1 VDDPDD
7 CTAFRVLPKAACYM
21 KVLILGNGAREHA
34 LAWSFSRSKRNSGLF
49 CMPGNA
55 GTADIAVNIDGDYCD
70 GPSVVAA
77 ARTHGVN
84 MVVIGPEAAL
94 AAGVAD
100 AVRAAGISAFGPGAS
115 AARLESSKA
124 FARDFSNRAGIPSA
138 RTLRFTKLAD
148 FVAWLDAGR
157 PGPAGRAATGTANGA
172 AGYGAAGH
180 GAGIGAG
187 IKAMLGLGSPVP
199 GSPALGGALNGTP
212 LAGRI
217 VLKKNGLAAGKG
229 VLESEDDAELK
240 AFAQTVLKDDELLVE
255 EFLMGYE
262 LSVFGLSDGK
272 DYLTLPAC
280 ADHKKALPDNQG
292 LNTGGMG
299 AICPVPS
306 ADRAMMERINREIV
320 APTFRQMAAEGLG
333 YRGVVFFGV
342 MVCQDGPKLLEY
354 NVRFGDPE
362 TQSLLPLLTSDICD
376 MFESA
381 ASGSVLDARPEFQ
394 DKAAVGITIA
404 ASGYPGQYATGL
416 EVSGLPRDADGVKI
430 FHAGT
435 VLGDDGVL
443 RTGGGRCFTVVAVGD
458 DYFSAHGTALE
469 AARRVRFEGAWFRND
484 IGRKFFLE

>member
-1 VDDPDD
+1 
-7 CTAFRVLPKAACYM
+7 M

-34 LAWSFSRSKRNSGLF
+34 LAWSFSKSKRNSGLF

-55 GTADIAVNIDGDYCD
+55 GTADIAVNIDGDYRN
-70 GPSVVAA
+70 GPSVVEA
-77 ARTHGVN
+77 ARKHGVN
-84 MVVIGPEAAL
+84 LVVIGPEAAL

-100 AVRAAGISAFGPGAS
+100 AVRTAGISAFGPGAS

-124 FARDFSNRAGIPSA
+124 FAREFSNRAGIPSA
-138 RTLRFTKLAD
+138 RTLRFTKQAD

-157 PGPAGRAATGTANGA
+157 PGATAGAT
-172 AGYGAAGH
+172 AGVR
-180 GAGIGAG
+180 AG
-187 IKAMLGLGSPVP
+187 IKAMFGHGSP
-199 GSPALGGALNGTP
+199 SSGGALNGAP
-212 LAGRI
+212 LTGKI
-217 VLKKNGLAAGKG
+217 VLKKSGLAAGKG
-229 VLESEDDAELK
+229 VLESGDDAELK
-240 AFAQTVLKDDELLVE
+240 AFAQMVLADDELLVE
-255 EFLMGYE
+255 EFLVGYE
-262 LSVFGLSDGK
+262 LSVFGLTDGK

-299 AICPVPS
+299 ALCPVPS
-306 ADRAMMERINREIV
+306 ADRAMMERIDREIV

-342 MVCQDGPKLLEY
+342 MVCSDGPRLLEY

-376 MFESA
+376 MFETA
-381 ASGSVLDARPEFQ
+381 ASGSVLEARPEFEN
-394 DKAAVGITIA
+394 KSAVGITIA
-404 ASGYPGQYATGL
+404 AAGYPGPYTTGL
-416 EVSGLPRDADGVKI
+416 EVQGLPRDVDGVKI

-435 VLGDDGVL
+435 MLGDDGVL

-469 AARRVRFEGAWFRND
+469 AARRVRFDGSWFRDD
-484 IGRKFFLE
+484 IGKKFFLE

>member
-1 VDDPDD
+1 
-7 CTAFRVLPKAACYM
+7 M

-34 LAWSFSRSKRNSGLF
+34 LAWSFSKSKRNSGLF

-77 ARTHGVN
+77 ARLHGVT

-115 AARLESSKA
+115 AARLESSKS

-148 FVAWLDAGR
+148 FATWLEAGR
-157 PGPAGRAATGTANGA
+157 PGPAAGAASGTAAHGA
-172 AGYGAAGH
+172 AGYGAAGY

-187 IKAMLGLGSPVP
+187 IKAMFGLGSPASG
-199 GSPALGGALNGTP
+199 GSAPGGALTGAP
-212 LAGRI
+212 LTGRI

-229 VLESEDDAELK
+229 VLESADDAELK

-255 EFLMGYE
+255 EFLVGYE
-262 LSVFGLSDGK
+262 LSVFGLTDGTN
-272 DYLTLPAC
+272 YLTLPAC
-280 ADHKKALPDNQG
+280 ADHKKALTDNQG

-306 ADRAMMERINREIV
+306 ADRAIMERIDREIV

-333 YRGVVFFGV
+333 FRGVVFFGV

-381 ASGSVLDARPEFQ
+381 ASGSVLDARPEFMN
-394 DKAAVGITIA
+394 KAAVGITIA
-404 ASGYPGQYATGL
+404 AAGYPGPYATGL
-416 EVSGLPRDADGVKI
+416 EVSGLPRDVDDVKI

-484 IGRKFFLE
+484 IGKKFFLE

>member
-1 VDDPDD
+1 
-7 CTAFRVLPKAACYM
+7 M

-34 LAWSFSRSKRNSGLF
+34 LAWSFAKSKRNSGLF

-55 GTADIAVNIDGDYCD
+55 GTADIAVNIVGDYCD
-70 GPSVVAA
+70 GPSVVEAA
-77 ARTHGVN
+77 HKHGVN
-84 MVVIGPEAAL
+84 LVVIGPEAAL

-124 FARDFSNRAGIPSA
+124 FARDFSDRAGIPSA
-138 RTLRFTKLAD
+138 RTLRFTRLTD
-148 FVAWLDAGR
+148 FEAWLAAGR
-157 PGPAGRAATGTANGA
+157 PGPATKAASTAATGATGA
-172 AGYGAAGH
+172 TG
-180 GAGIGAG
+180 GAGSGAG
-187 IKAMLGLGSPVP
+187 IKALFGRGSPSAG
-199 GSPALGGALNGTP
+199 GSALGGGAPNGPP

-217 VLKKNGLAAGKG
+217 VLKKSGLAAGKG
-229 VLESEDDAELK
+229 VLESGDEAELK
-240 AFAQTVLKDDELLVE
+240 AFAQAVLADDELLVE
-255 EFLMGYE
+255 EFLEGYE
-262 LSVFGLSDGK
+262 LSVFGLTDGM

-280 ADHKKALPDNQG
+280 ADHKKALPGNLG

-306 ADRAMMERINREIV
+306 ADRATMERIDREIV

-342 MVCQDGPKLLEY
+342 MVCADGPRLLEY

-362 TQSLLPLLTSDICD
+362 TQSLLPLLSSDICD
-376 MFESA
+376 LLETA
-381 ASGSVLDARPEFQ
+381 ASGSVREAQPDFRN
-394 DKAAVGITIA
+394 KSAVGLTIA
-404 ASGYPGQYATGL
+404 AGGYPGPYATGL
-416 EVSGLPRDADGVKI
+416 EVTGLPRDVDGVRI

-458 DYFSAHGTALE
+458 DYFSAHGIALE
-469 AARRVRFEGAWFRND
+469 AARRVRFEGAWFRSD
-484 IGRKFFLE
+484 IGKQFFLD

>member
-1 VDDPDD
+1 
-7 CTAFRVLPKAACYM
+7 M

-34 LAWSFSRSKRNSGLF
+34 LAWSFSKSKRNSGLF

-77 ARTHGVN
+77 ARRHGVN

-148 FVAWLDAGR
+148 FVSWLDAGR
-157 PGPAGRAATGTANGA
+157 PGPATRPAAAAANGTT
-172 AGYGAAGH
+172 GH
-180 GAGIGAG
+180 GAGGIGAG
-187 IKAMLGLGSPVP
+187 IKAMLGLGSPAP
-199 GSPALGGALNGTP
+199 GGFAQGGALNGAP
-212 LAGRI
+212 LTGRI
-217 VLKKNGLAAGKG
+217 VLKKSGLAAGKG
-229 VLESEDDAELK
+229 VLESADDAELK

-255 EFLMGYE
+255 EFLVGYE
-262 LSVFGLSDGK
+262 LSVFGLTDGK

-306 ADRAMMERINREIV
+306 ADRAIMERIDREIV
-320 APTFRQMAAEGLG
+320 APTFNQMTAEDLG
-333 YRGVVFFGV
+333 FRGVVFFGV

-362 TQSLLPLLTSDICD
+362 TQSLLPLLSSDICD

-381 ASGSVLDARPEFQ
+381 ASGSVLDARPEFLN
-394 DKAAVGITIA
+394 KAAVGITIA
-404 ASGYPGQYATGL
+404 AAGYPGPYATGR
-416 EVSGLPRDADGVKI
+416 EVSGLPRDVDGVKI

-458 DYFSAHGTALE
+458 DYFSAHGTALD

-484 IGRKFFLE
+484 IGKKFFLE